1 MSTDKPRVPPVD
13 GRPVTSDLE
22 LVWRCLRCGEQW
34 PNDGGL
40 LPDTC
45 PGCRA
50 PKTDFELIR
59 ED

>member
-1 MSTDKPRVPPVD
+1 MTSDKPRVPAVD

-34 PNDGGL
+34 LNHGGP
-40 LPDTC
+40 LPDLC
-45 PGCRA
+45 PNCQA